1 MHVFQHHVREMQRN
15 LADAK
20 RKAGLQYLYDK
31 QDCETNENAFFAD
44 MRLRESENCF
54 DPSFSLP
61 GLETATAPNAPSLSD
76 NEYEEV
82 FKQFTAFP
90 DSEDTSTGNESL
102 NFDTELR
109 PINDEPLEVW
119 PIPLPLP
126 VPIAPAPEHSK
137 ANARTRSMMDEVRS
151 ATRSRALLR
160 LRDNQSHA
168 LGRRARRQEGPDS
181 ETRRAHHVGA
191 VTRSIEIRPLEA
203 IPVQRLRA
211 LVCAEA
217 RP

>member
-44 MRLRESENCF
+44 MRLRESKNCF

-90 DSEDTSTGNESL
+90 DSEETSTGNESL

-126 VPIAPAPEHSK
+126 IPIAPAPEHSK

-160 LRDNQSHA
+160 LRDNQS
-168 LGRRARRQEGPDS
+168 
-181 ETRRAHHVGA
+181 
-191 VTRSIEIRPLEA
+191 
-203 IPVQRLRA
+203 QRLITLLSCFRSSSA
-211 LVCAEA
+211 PPRGPGQRNPKGASRRRRRRRYQVH
-217 RP
+217 RNPSS